1 MQLLMAIRSAVLA
14 SGAALLPIAAGCVQ
28 HVPSTC
34 KKVSINSAGAFQF
47 RATRL
52 LAIAT
57 GSGGLGSV
65 ANYVI
70 ISPPPDASDEKI
82 IVMADVSP
90 TRAPLC
96 RYNPHTDTVL
106 NCSVSLPDYKLR
118 VLVNFSVPG
127 NEQSPHN
134 YVVRT
139 REIASYVEK
148 DVLCG
153 K

>member
-82 IVMADVSP
+82 VFTLGVTES
-90 TRAPLC
+90 RVPLC
-96 RYNPHTDTVL
+96 RYIPHTFAVH
-106 NCSVSLPDYKLR
+106 NC
-118 VLVNFSVPG
+118 
-127 NEQSPHN
+127 
-134 YVVRT
+134 
-139 REIASYVEK
+139 
-148 DVLCG
+148 
-153 K
+153 